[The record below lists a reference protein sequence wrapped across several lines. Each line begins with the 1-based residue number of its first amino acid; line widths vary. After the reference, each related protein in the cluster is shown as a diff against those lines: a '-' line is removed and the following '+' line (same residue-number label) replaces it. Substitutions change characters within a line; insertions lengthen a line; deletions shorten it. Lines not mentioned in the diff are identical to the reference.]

1 MQKMKPRVILA
12 FLAVYIFWGGTYVAI
27 KLGLESFPPMMLA
40 GTRHFTAGLI
50 MLGLALYRKD
60 AFPSLREVMFSTL
73 IGIMML
79 LMGNGLVTLTEQ
91 TVPSSIVSLL
101 IGAVPLWIILLNWS
115 FGDKKRP
122 TVFHLLGVALGIL
135 GIALLVFQSQQE
147 GITHFDPLGFFLILV
162 AAISWAGGS
171 LVSRFAKLPKS
182 PYMNLAFQM
191 LSGGIALFMAATAR
205 QEWAQFDLNSVTT
218 NAWWSLAYLIFFGSI
233 IAYSAYIWLL
243 RNVNPTWVATYAF
256 VNPVV
261 AVFLGWI
268 LAKESLSINAL
279 IAAAIIV
286 VSILFMTLSFKK
298 KADSHE

>member
-1 MQKMKPRVILA
+1 MQKLKPRVILA

-27 KLGLESFPPMMLA
+27 KLGLESFPPMLLA
-40 GTRHFTAGLI
+40 GTRHFIAGLI
-50 MLGLALYRKD
+50 MLGVALYRKD
-60 AFPSLREVMFSTL
+60 DFPKLREIMFSVL

-79 LMGNGLVTLTEQ
+79 LIGNGLVTLTEQ

-101 IGAVPLWIILLNWS
+101 IGAVPLWIILLNWT

-205 QEWAQFDLNSVTT
+205 QEWAQFDINSVTS
-218 NAWWSLAYLIFFGSI
+218 NAWWSLGYLIFFGSI

-298 KADSHE
+298 KADSNE